1 MPGLLPTITVFRAVE
16 DDPDIA
22 FLASLCA

>member
-1 MPGLLPTITVFRAVE
+1 MPGLLPTTPVFRAVE

-22 FLASLCA
+22 FLATHCA